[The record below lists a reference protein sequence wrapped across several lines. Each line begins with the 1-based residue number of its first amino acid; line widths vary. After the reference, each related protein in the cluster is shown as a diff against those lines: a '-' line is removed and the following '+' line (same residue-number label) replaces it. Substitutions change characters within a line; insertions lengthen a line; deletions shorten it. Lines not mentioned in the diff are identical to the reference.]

1 VNSPA
6 ERGTSSQ
13 MVISYLPS
21 HSHTMTARPTM
32 TVPEAAGING
42 IHNRFRE
49 LAKEWHPDVSCSD
62 PALSHD
68 TFIRIKEAYDILTDY
83 CMNYEL
89 SFRKEDIRH
98 GTGCDSK
105 EFWMNHFGDDPIW
118 G

>member
-1 VNSPA
+1 
-6 ERGTSSQ
+6 
-13 MVISYLPS
+13 MIISYLPS
-21 HSHTMTARPTM
+21 HSHTMTARLTM
-32 TVPEAAGING
+32 TVPEAAAVLGVTGGASING

-49 LAKEWHPDVSCSD
+49 LAKEWHPDASRSD

-83 CMNYEL
+83 CMNYEI

-98 GTGCDSK
+98 GTGYDSK
-105 EFWMNHFGDDPIW
+105 EFWMSHFGDDPIW